1 MSKVTDIIKKTEPMN
16 YRYRRRRN
24 SGQSHRKYSQD
35 LIEENL
41 SNQNKKREREMP
53 VHAQES
59 YRTPN
64 RPDPKISSPHQ
75 VAAKILNV

>member
-24 SGQSHRKYSQD
+24 AGQSHRKYSQD
-35 LIEENL
+35 PIEENL
-41 SNQNKKREREMP
+41 SNERKEMP

-64 RPDPKISSPHQ
+64 RQDQKRSSPHQ
-75 VAAKILNV
+75 VAGKILNV

>member
-1 MSKVTDIIKKTEPMN
+1 MSKVKDIIKKTEPMN

-24 SGQSHRKYSQD
+24 ARQGHRKHSQD
-35 LIEENL
+35 HIEEKL
-41 SNQNKKREREMP
+41 SNQRKEMP

-64 RPDPKISSPHQ
+64 SQ
-75 VAAKILNV
+75 